1 MSATS
6 NPRSVGEYISDRTL
20 RLKEGAVAFRVVD
33 GEAVVLDIEHSEYL
47 GMNASATVLL
57 EALSSGATP
66 AELAE
71 LLFDRFEVTPET
83 AARDVELFLESCLD
97 EGWLES

>member
-6 NPRSVGEYISDRTL
+6 NPRSVGECVFDGMIH
-20 RLKEGAVAFRVVD
+20 LKEGAVAFRVVD

-47 GMNASATVLL
+47 GMNDSATVLL
-57 EALSSGATP
+57 EALSNGAT
-66 AELAE
+66 ARDLAA
-71 LLFDRFEVTPET
+71 LLFDRFEVTEQT

-97 EGWLES
+97 KGWLEL